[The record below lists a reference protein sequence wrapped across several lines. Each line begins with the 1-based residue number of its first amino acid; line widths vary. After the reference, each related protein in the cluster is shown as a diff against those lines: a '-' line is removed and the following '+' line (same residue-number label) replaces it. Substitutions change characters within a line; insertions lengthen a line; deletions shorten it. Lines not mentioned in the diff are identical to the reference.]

1 MDIRESNW
9 NGYRRLDFAVGG
21 RESLLICP
29 KTPDTAGRWV
39 WRAEFFG
46 AFGTA
51 DQALLARG
59 WAIAYHRVS
68 NMYGCSQSVVYMR
81 EFREVLR
88 DVFGMTGRAA
98 LFGFSRGGLYAF
110 RYAVTWPEDV
120 LALYLDAPVL
130 DIRSWPGGKGAGIG
144 DPACWEECKRWYCLD
159 EHSAWFFRDNPLDRI
174 DELVRTGIP
183 VLLVAGE
190 ADDVVPYA
198 ENGAL
203 MAAKMAA
210 AGGRIHVI
218 LKPGVGHHPHSLE
231 DPAPITAFMEAL

>member
-1 MDIRESNW
+1 MDIRESDW

-46 AFGTA
+46 AFDTA

-120 LALYLDAPVL
+120 MALYLDAPVL

-198 ENGAL
+198 ENGAV

-210 AGGRIHVI
+210 AGGRIHVT

>member
-1 MDIRESNW
+1 MDIRESDW

-46 AFGTA
+46 AFDTA

-120 LALYLDAPVL
+120 MALYLDAPVL
-130 DIRSWPGGKGAGIG
+130 DIRSWPGGKGGGIG

-198 ENGAL
+198 ENGAV

-231 DPAPITAFMEAL
+231 DSAPITAFMEAL

>member
-1 MDIRESNW
+1 MDIRESDW

-46 AFGTA
+46 AFDTA

-120 LALYLDAPVL
+120 MALYLDAPVL
-130 DIRSWPGGKGAGIG
+130 DIRSWPGGKGG
-144 DPACWEECKRWYCLD
+144 
-159 EHSAWFFRDNPLDRI
+159 RDRRSGLLGGVQA
-174 DELVRTGIP
+174 LV
-183 VLLVAGE
+183 L
-190 ADDVVPYA
+190 
-198 ENGAL
+198 
-203 MAAKMAA
+203 
-210 AGGRIHVI
+210 
-218 LKPGVGHHPHSLE
+218 PG
-231 DPAPITAFMEAL
+231 

>member
-1 MDIRESNW
+1 MDIRESDW

-46 AFGTA
+46 AFDTA

-68 NMYGCSQSVVYMR
+68 NMHGCSQSVVYMR

-120 LALYLDAPVL
+120 MALYLDAPVL

-198 ENGAL
+198 ENGAV

>member
-1 MDIRESNW
+1 MDIRESDW

-46 AFGTA
+46 AFDTA

-183 VLLVAGE
+183 VPLVAGE

-198 ENGAL
+198 ENGAV
-203 MAAKMAA
+203 MAARMG
-210 AGGRIHVI
+210 GGRRA
-218 LKPGVGHHPHSLE
+218 GF
-231 DPAPITAFMEAL
+231 T